1 MEENTLTIISLICLM
16 VGFFGS
22 FLPVI
27 PGAILSW
34 IGLLVFKFTPY
45 ADYGWPL
52 LIITGILVIIVQVL
66 NYVLPAYGSKK
77 FGGSRKGMI
86 GASIGLLV
94 GIIFSPFG
102 FVSIIIAPF
111 LGAFLGEYLFQ
122 KKGQKDAL
130 RAAFGTFVGFMVS
143 TGFSMIIA
151 LAFLVFVMWKLSVN
165 ANWDWI

>member
-1 MEENTLTIISLICLM
+1 MEENTLTIISLICLV